1 MDQKSTLF
9 DENLKNE
16 VKANLL
22 QAIISGLEKKTLSL
36 VQMKASANYILDH
49 IEKIKNY
56 SQFLVFMDD
65 LNNKWSIFKDINKIY
80 NNRLYQEKE
89 KEVINKL
96 QGFIKNQK

>member
-36 VQMKASANYILDH
+36 AQMKATASYILDN

-56 SQFLVFMDD
+56 SQFMIFMND
-65 LNNKWSIFKDINKIY
+65 LNNKWSVFKDTYKIY
-80 NNRLYQEKE
+80 SNRFYQEKE

-96 QGFIKNQK
+96 QGFIKTQT

>member
-1 MDQKSTLF
+1 MDKSQKVF
-9 DENLKNE
+9 DNELKNK
-16 VKANLL
+16 VKADLL

-65 LNNKWSIFKDINKIY
+65 LNSKWSVFKDIHKIY
-80 NNRLYQEKE
+80 NNRFYQEKE
-89 KEVINKL
+89 KEVINRL